1 MENPILSLI
10 ETTSV
15 AWFTLEYLLRFAGS
29 PEKIKFLKDAM
40 NIIDVL
46 AILPYFV
53 DQLMAA
59 SASSVANTGEE
70 ALEQAD
76 M

>member
-1 MENPILSLI
+1 MLMMII
-10 ETTSV
+10 
-15 AWFTLEYLLRFAGS
+15 AKG
-29 PEKIKFLKDAM
+29 AM

-59 SASSVANTGEE
+59 SASSSANTGEE
-70 ALEQAD
+70 DLEQAD

>member
-1 MENPILSLI
+1 MLMMMI
-10 ETTSV
+10 
-15 AWFTLEYLLRFAGS
+15 AKG
-29 PEKIKFLKDAM
+29 AM

-59 SASSVANTGEE
+59 SASSSDNPGEE
-70 ALEQAD
+70 KLEQAD

>member
-1 MENPILSLI
+1 MMIMIVE
-10 ETTSV
+10 
-15 AWFTLEYLLRFAGS
+15 G
-29 PEKIKFLKDAM
+29 AM

-59 SASSVANTGEE
+59 SVSSSVAYPGDED
-70 ALEQAD
+70 LEKAD

>member
-1 MENPILSLI
+1 MLMVII
-10 ETTSV
+10 
-15 AWFTLEYLLRFAGS
+15 AKG
-29 PEKIKFLKDAM
+29 AM

-59 SASSVANTGEE
+59 SASSSTNPGEE
-70 ALEQAD
+70 DLEQAD

>member
-1 MENPILSLI
+1 MPMITI
-10 ETTSV
+10 
-15 AWFTLEYLLRFAGS
+15 AKG
-29 PEKIKFLKDAM
+29 AM

-59 SASSVANTGEE
+59 SASSSVTNLGKED
-70 ALEQAD
+70 LEQAD

>member
-1 MENPILSLI
+1 MIMI
-10 ETTSV
+10 MIV
-15 AWFTLEYLLRFAGS
+15 KG
-29 PEKIKFLKDAM
+29 AM

-59 SASSVANTGEE
+59 SASSSSTNTGEE
-70 ALEQAD
+70 DLDQAD

>member
-1 MENPILSLI
+1 MLMMII
-10 ETTSV
+10 
-15 AWFTLEYLLRFAGS
+15 AKG
-29 PEKIKFLKDAM
+29 AM

-59 SASSVANTGEE
+59 SASSSVTNPGEGD
-70 ALEQAD
+70 LEQAD

>member
-1 MENPILSLI
+1 MLMMII
-10 ETTSV
+10 
-15 AWFTLEYLLRFAGS
+15 AKG
-29 PEKIKFLKDAM
+29 AM

-59 SASSVANTGEE
+59 STSSSANTGEE
-70 ALEQAD
+70 DLEQAD

>member
-1 MENPILSLI
+1 MLMMII
-10 ETTSV
+10 
-15 AWFTLEYLLRFAGS
+15 AKG
-29 PEKIKFLKDAM
+29 AM

-59 SASSVANTGEE
+59 SASSSANPGEE
-70 ALEQAD
+70 DLEQAD

>member
-1 MENPILSLI
+1 MMMI
-10 ETTSV
+10 
-15 AWFTLEYLLRFAGS
+15 AKG
-29 PEKIKFLKDAM
+29 AM

-59 SASSVANTGEE
+59 TVSSSANPGKED
-70 ALEQAD
+70 LEQAD

>member
-1 MENPILSLI
+1 MLMMII
-10 ETTSV
+10 
-15 AWFTLEYLLRFAGS
+15 AKG
-29 PEKIKFLKDAM
+29 AM

-59 SASSVANTGEE
+59 SASSNTGEE
-70 ALEQAD
+70 DLEQAD

>member
-1 MENPILSLI
+1 MLMMMI
-10 ETTSV
+10 
-15 AWFTLEYLLRFAGS
+15 AKG
-29 PEKIKFLKDAM
+29 AM

-59 SASSVANTGEE
+59 SVSSSVANPGDED
-70 ALEQAD
+70 LEKAD